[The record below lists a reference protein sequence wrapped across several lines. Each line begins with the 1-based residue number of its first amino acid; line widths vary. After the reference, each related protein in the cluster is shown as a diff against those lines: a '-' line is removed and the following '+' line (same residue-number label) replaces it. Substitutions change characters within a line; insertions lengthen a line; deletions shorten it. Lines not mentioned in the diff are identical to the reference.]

1 MPEPFDKALQAVLQR
16 ARTVADAGGVIEPIH
31 LLYSLLVEAP
41 QVWEKLSNVDPAAIK
56 AALPQFNAPPLGAR
70 SMDAILANS
79 SKRVIAYSMEECM
92 RAGQAPQ
99 RTEWVAPEYM
109 LFRLLRESGSDAAH
123 LLRSHG
129 LTIEELRKTFAKARG
144 LSRIW
149 FTYHD

>member
-1 MPEPFDKALQAVLQR
+1 
-16 ARTVADAGGVIEPIH
+16 
-31 LLYSLLVEAP
+31 
-41 QVWEKLSNVDPAAIK
+41 
-56 AALPQFNAPPLGAR
+56 
-70 SMDAILANS
+70 MDAILANS

-109 LFRLLRESGSDAAH
+109 LFGLLRESGSDAAQ